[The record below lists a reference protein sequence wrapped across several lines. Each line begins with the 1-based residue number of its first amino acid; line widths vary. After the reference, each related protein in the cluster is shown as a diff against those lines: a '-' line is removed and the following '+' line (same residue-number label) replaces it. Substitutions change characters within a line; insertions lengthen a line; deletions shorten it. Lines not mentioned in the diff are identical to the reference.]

1 MIGTHIVL
9 KEDARTSC
17 VGSDCFDDLKH
28 NIALKE
34 LDEKTISYFQWIKE
48 KDCKESNQILQQEKC
63 SIAFFLNTVLYPAL
77 VSNNFVEHLRK
88 AWSQWQITKYL
99 IEVAGIEI
107 RMREDFQKDI
117 KILCTSD
124 TFLPIVELVSLPWC
138 ATQSLQR
145 CLRPTIQRN
154 VWIHHYVK
162 HKV

>member
-1 MIGTHIVL
+1 MVSMANHEV
-9 KEDARTSC
+9 
-17 VGSDCFDDLKH
+17 SD
-28 NIALKE
+28 
-34 LDEKTISYFQWIKE
+34 
-48 KDCKESNQILQQEKC
+48 
-63 SIAFFLNTVLYPAL
+63 
-77 VSNNFVEHLRK
+77 
-88 AWSQWQITKYL
+88 
-99 IEVAGIEI
+99 EVAGIEI